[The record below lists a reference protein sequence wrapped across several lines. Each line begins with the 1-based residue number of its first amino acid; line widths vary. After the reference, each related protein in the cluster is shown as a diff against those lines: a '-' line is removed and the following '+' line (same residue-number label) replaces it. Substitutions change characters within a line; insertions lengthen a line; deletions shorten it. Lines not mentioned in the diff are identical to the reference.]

1 MSFQIIWKCLQSTGL
16 YFRLPGAVF
25 THSEAKNRW
34 HQVKAIMDQASQTIF
49 FVLSFAT
56 FGVIQA
62 NSFEKYQYPAYPGLE
77 LANVPQHELAGL
89 DLYMDILV
97 EFCII
102 CIAIAL
108 GIPMLKLR
116 L

>member
-1 MSFQIIWKCLQSTGL
+1 
-16 YFRLPGAVF
+16 
-25 THSEAKNRW
+25 
-34 HQVKAIMDQASQTIF
+34 MDQASLTILL
-49 FVLSFAT
+49 VLSFAT
-56 FGVIQA
+56 FFGVIQA
-62 NSFEKYQYPAYPGLE
+62 NSFEKYQYPAYQGLE

-89 DLYMDILV
+89 DLYMDILF

-108 GIPMLKLR
+108 GIPMLKLS